1 MQTSTGLLQ
10 MKLRVPPELRQWIK
24 EVAEQNKRSENSE
37 ILVRLEEC
45 MKSEKGCRNADR

>member
-1 MQTSTGLLQ
+1 MQTSAGLLQ

-37 ILVRLEEC
+37 ILVRLEE
-45 MKSEKGCRNADR
+45 SREAESRDAGR